1 MIDFYNYLQQLDFY
15 RTKLQLLNPFD
26 DRKEID
32 SFLINNLEN
41 FNEKYIK
48 YISNEY
54 NKQKTSKNIFE
65 L

>member
-54 NKQKTSKNIFE
+54 NKQKISKNIFE

>member
-32 SFLINNLEN
+32 SFLINNLES

-54 NKQKTSKNIFE
+54 DKQKTSKNIFK